1 MGERADQV
9 TRHYTT
15 DASSAA
21 GANKIEHTDD
31 TAEIRAEIEE
41 TRAEMSGTIDA
52 IQERLNPQHLKE
64 QVKEQV
70 REQFQEVK
78 ATVRD
83 ATIGKAEDMVRN
95 VGDTLD
101 EARYGLM
108 ETIRQNPIPAALVGI
123 GLSWLFM
130 NQRSGTGRRY
140 NRAAHQNRY
149 DRSGQPY
156 SYYASQ
162 QDYAGRT
169 SYYPSGTDTYG
180 NDIASQGARAA
191 RDTLHRAQETAG
203 NVVNRA
209 QETVGTIADR
219 TQATVG
225 TIADR
230 TQETVG
236 NVVSQAQE
244 TASTVA
250 SQTQEAAGY
259 LADQAQYQAQRVEDR
274 FQQVL
279 YENPLAVGAVALAL
293 GTAVGFSLPQTQ
305 RENELLGEARDTF
318 IDRAQGV
325 AQDTL
330 EKVQQVAG
338 DVMDQAQST
347 VQEKAK
353 EHGLTA
359 D

>member
-1 MGERADQV
+1 VNRYYDTG
-9 TRHYTT
+9 
-15 DASSAA
+15 ASNPA
-21 GANKIEHTDD
+21 GADEIEHTED
-31 TAEIRAEIEE
+31 TAEIRAEIEG
-41 TRAEMSGTIDA
+41 TRAEMSDTIEA

-64 QVKEQV
+64 QVKDQV

-78 ATVRD
+78 ATVRE

-95 VGDTLD
+95 AGDRLD

-123 GLSWLFM
+123 GMGWLFM
-130 NQRSGTGRRY
+130 NRQSAPNRRY
-140 NRAAHQNRY
+140 NRYSDQASYYRE
-149 DRSGQPY
+149 GQPHY
-156 SYYASQ
+156 GDRQGYT
-162 QDYAGRT
+162 GRT
-169 SYYPSGTDTYG
+169 SAYADAYG
-180 NDIASQGARAA
+180 STWADQAERNAKG
-191 RDTLHRAQETAG
+191 TLHRVQDTAG

-209 QETVGTIADR
+209 QETVGAIADR
-219 TQATVG
+219 TQETVG

-250 SQTQEAAGY
+250 SQTQEAVGY
-259 LADQAQYQAQRVEDR
+259 IADQAQYQAQRVEDR
-274 FQQVL
+274 FQRAL
-279 YENPLAVGAVALAL
+279 YENPLAVGAVALAI

-305 RENELLGEARDTF
+305 RENELLGEARDTL
-318 IDRAQGV
+318 IDRAQEV

-338 DVMDQAQST
+338 DVMDQTQTT

-353 EHGLTA
+353 ERGLTPG
-359 D
+359 

>member
-1 MGERADQV
+1 V
-9 TRHYTT
+9 NRHYDTS
-15 DASSAA
+15 ASNAA
-21 GANKIEHTDD
+21 GADEIEHTDD

-41 TRAEMSGTIDA
+41 TRVEMSGTIEA
-52 IQERLNPQHLKE
+52 IQDRLSPQHLKE
-64 QVKEQV
+64 QVKDQV
-70 REQFQEVK
+70 REQFQDVK
-78 ATVRD
+78 ATVRE

-130 NQRSGTGRRY
+130 NKQSGTGRRY
-140 NRAAHQNRY
+140 NRYNEQARY
-149 DRSGQPY
+149 YRGGQPY
-156 SYYASQ
+156 YGNQQGYTGRVNAYA
-162 QDYAGRT
+162 
-169 SYYPSGTDTYG
+169 DTYG
-180 NDIASQGARAA
+180 GNWADQGERGAKGP
-191 RDTLHRAQETAG
+191 LHRVQETAG
-203 NVVNRA
+203 DVVNRA
-209 QETVGTIADR
+209 QETVGSLADR
-219 TQATVG
+219 TQETVG

-250 SQTQEAAGY
+250 SQTQEAVGY
-259 LADQAQYQAQRVEDR
+259 IADQAQYQAQRVEDR
-274 FQQVL
+274 FQRML
-279 YENPLAVGAVALAL
+279 YENPLAVGAVALAI

-305 RENELLGEARDTF
+305 RENELLGEARDSL
-318 IDRAQGV
+318 IDRAQEV

-338 DVMDQAQST
+338 DVMDQAQAT

-353 EHGLTA
+353 ERGLTA

>member
-1 MGERADQV
+1 MGERSDEVNRYYDPGASNPAG
-9 TRHYTT
+9 T
-15 DASSAA
+15 DEI
-21 GANKIEHTDD
+21 KHTDD
-31 TAEIRAEIEE
+31 TAEIRAGIEE
-41 TRAEMSGTIDA
+41 TRAEMSDTIEA

-64 QVKEQV
+64 QVKDQV

-78 ATVRD
+78 ATVRE

-95 VGDTLD
+95 AGDTLD

-123 GLSWLFM
+123 GLGWLFM
-130 NQRSGTGRRY
+130 NRQSAPNRRY
-140 NRAAHQNRY
+140 NRY
-149 DRSGQPY
+149 SGQAR
-156 SYYASQ
+156 YYREGQ
-162 QDYAGRT
+162 PHYGDRQGYTGRT
-169 SYYPSGTDTYG
+169 SAYADAYG
-180 NDIASQGARAA
+180 STWADQGERSAKG
-191 RDTLHRAQETAG
+191 TLHRVQDTAG

-209 QETVGTIADR
+209 QETVGAIADR
-219 TQATVG
+219 TQETVG

-244 TASTVA
+244 TASSVA
-250 SQTQEAAGY
+250 SQTQEAVGY
-259 LADQAQYQAQRVEDR
+259 IADQAQYQAQRVEDR
-274 FQQVL
+274 LQRAL
-279 YENPLAVGAVALAL
+279 YENPLAVGAVALAI

-305 RENELLGEARDTF
+305 RENELLGEARDTL
-318 IDRAQGV
+318 IDRAQEV

-338 DVMDQAQST
+338 DVVDQAQTT

-353 EHGLTA
+353 EHGLTPG
-359 D
+359 

>member
-1 MGERADQV
+1 MGERSDEV
-9 TRHYTT
+9 TRHYNTG
-15 DASSAA
+15 ASSATGGDETA
-21 GANKIEHTDD
+21 HTED
-31 TAEIRAEIEE
+31 TAEIRAGIEE

-70 REQFQEVK
+70 REQFEEVK

-83 ATIGKAEDMVRN
+83 ATIGKAEHMVRN

-108 ETIRQNPIPAALVGI
+108 ETIRQNPIPAAMVGI

-130 NQRSGTGRRY
+130 NQRSGTGRRSY
-140 NRAAHQNRY
+140 RAINQNRY

-156 SYYASQ
+156 SYYANQ
-162 QDYAGRT
+162 QDYAART
-169 SYYPSGTDTYG
+169 NYNPDSMGGYGTDM
-180 NDIASQGARAA
+180 ASHGVRGAK
-191 RDTLHRAQETAG
+191 DVLHRAQETAG

-219 TQATVG
+219 TQETVG

-230 TQETVG
+230 TQET
-236 NVVSQAQE
+236 
-244 TASTVA
+244 ASSVA
-250 SQTQEAAGY
+250 SQTQEAVGY
-259 LADQAQYQAQRVEDR
+259 IADQAQYQAQRVEER

-305 RENELLGEARDTF
+305 RENELLGEARDTLV
-318 IDRAQGV
+318 DRAQEV

-338 DVMDQAQST
+338 DVMDQAQTT

-353 EHGLTA
+353 ERGLTTT
-359 D
+359 

>member
-1 MGERADQV
+1 MGERSDEV
-9 TRHYTT
+9 NRHYDTGV
-15 DASSAA
+15 SNAA
-21 GANKIEHTDD
+21 GANEIETTED
-31 TAEIRAEIEE
+31 TSEIRAGIEE
-41 TRAEMSGTIDA
+41 TRAEMSGTIEA

-64 QVKEQV
+64 QVKDQV

-78 ATVRD
+78 ATVRE

-123 GLSWLFM
+123 GLGWLFM
-130 NQRSGTGRRY
+130 NKQSAPGRRY
-140 NRAAHQNRY
+140 TRYYDQARY
-149 DRSGQPY
+149 DRGGQPHY
-156 SYYASQ
+156 GDRQGYT
-162 QDYAGRT
+162 GRT
-169 SYYPSGTDTYG
+169 SAYADTYG
-180 NDIASQGARAA
+180 SNWADQDERGAKG
-191 RDTLHRAQETAG
+191 TLHRVQETAG
-203 NVVNRA
+203 SVINRA
-209 QETVGTIADR
+209 QETVGTLADR
-219 TQATVG
+219 TQETVG

-244 TASTVA
+244 TASAVA
-250 SQTQEAAGY
+250 SQTQETVGY
-259 LADQAQYQAQRVEDR
+259 IADQAQYQVQRVEDR
-274 FQQVL
+274 FQHAL
-279 YENPLAVGAVALAL
+279 YENPLAVGAVALAI

-305 RENELLGEARDTF
+305 RENELLGEARDSL
-318 IDRAQGV
+318 IDRAQAV

-338 DVMDQAQST
+338 EVMDQAQTT

-353 EHGLTA
+353 EHGLTQE
-359 D
+359 

>member
-1 MGERADQV
+1 MGERSDEINRNYG
-9 TRHYTT
+9 TG
-15 DASSAA
+15 ASNSA
-21 GANKIEHTDD
+21 GAEEIQHTDD
-31 TAEIRAEIEE
+31 TTEIRTGIEE
-41 TRAEMSGTIDA
+41 TRAEMSETIDA

-64 QVKEQV
+64 QVKDQV

-78 ATVRD
+78 ATVRE

-101 EARYGLM
+101 DARYGLV

-123 GLSWLFM
+123 GLGWLFM
-130 NQRSGTGRRY
+130 NKRSAPSRRYARYDEQARYYREAQPYYGNQQGYTGRVNTY
-140 NRAAHQNRY
+140 GG
-149 DRSGQPY
+149 S
-156 SYYASQ
+156 
-162 QDYAGRT
+162 
-169 SYYPSGTDTYG
+169 YG
-180 NDIASQGARAA
+180 NDWADQGERGTKRA
-191 RDTLHRAQETAG
+191 LHRVQETAG

-209 QETVGTIADR
+209 QDTVGTLADR
-219 TQATVG
+219 TQETVE

-250 SQTQEAAGY
+250 NQTQEAVGYIAG
-259 LADQAQYQAQRVEDR
+259 QAQYQAQRVEDR
-274 FQQVL
+274 FQRAL
-279 YENPLAVGAVALAL
+279 HENPLAVGAVALAI
-293 GTAVGFSLPQTQ
+293 GTAVGFSLPQTE
-305 RENELLGEARDTF
+305 RENELLGEARDTL
-318 IDRAQGV
+318 IDRAQEV

-347 VQEKAK
+347 VKEKAK
-353 EHGLTA
+353 ERGLTP

>member
-1 MGERADQV
+1 MGERSDEV
-9 TRHYTT
+9 NRHY
-15 DASSAA
+15 DADALNVRRA
-21 GANKIEHTDD
+21 DEIEQTED

-41 TRAEMSGTIDA
+41 TRAEMSGTIEA
-52 IQERLNPQHLKE
+52 IQERLNPEHLKE
-64 QVKEQV
+64 QVKDQV

-78 ATVRD
+78 ATVRE

-95 VGDTLD
+95 AGETLD

-123 GLSWLFM
+123 GLGWLFM
-130 NQRSGTGRRY
+130 NRQSAPGRRY
-140 NRAAHQNRY
+140 TRYYDQARY
-149 DRSGQPY
+149 DRGGQPHY
-156 SYYASQ
+156 GDRQGYTGRMSAYADSYGSKWVDQAE
-162 QDYAGRT
+162 G
-169 SYYPSGTDTYG
+169 
-180 NDIASQGARAA
+180 GAKG
-191 RDTLHRAQETAG
+191 TLHRVQETAG

-209 QETVGTIADR
+209 QE
-219 TQATVG
+219 TVG

-250 SQTQEAAGY
+250 SQTQEAVGY
-259 LADQAQYQAQRVEDR
+259 ITDQAQYQAQRVEDR
-274 FQQVL
+274 FQHAL
-279 YENPLAVGAVALAL
+279 YENPLAVGAVALAI

-305 RENELLGEARDTF
+305 RENELLGEARDTL
-318 IDRAQGV
+318 IDRAQEV

-338 DVMDQAQST
+338 DVMDQAQTT

-353 EHGLTA
+353 ERGLTPG
-359 D
+359 

>member
-1 MGERADQV
+1 MNDDLRRDL
-9 TRHYTT
+9 
-15 DASSAA
+15 DALEPDKAFDETPDSA
-21 GANKIEHTDD
+21 D
-31 TAEIRAEIEE
+31 TAEIRVGIEQ
-41 TRAEMSGTIDA
+41 TRNEMSQTIDA
-52 IQERLNPQHLKE
+52 IQERLSPDNLKE
-64 QVKEQV
+64 QMKEQV

-123 GLSWLFM
+123 GLGWLFM
-130 NQRSGTGRRY
+130 NRQSAPGRRY
-140 NRAAHQNRY
+140 NRYYDRARY
-149 DRSGQPY
+149 DRWSQPDY
-156 SYYASQ
+156 GERQGYTGRVSAYA
-162 QDYAGRT
+162 
-169 SYYPSGTDTYG
+169 DTYRSNWPEQEG
-180 NDIASQGARAA
+180 GVKG
-191 RDTLHRAQETAG
+191 TLHRVQATAG
-203 NVVNRA
+203 DAVNRA
-209 QETVGTIADR
+209 QE
-219 TQATVG
+219 TVG

-244 TASTVA
+244 TASSVA
-250 SQTQEAAGY
+250 NQTQEAVGY
-259 LADQAQYQAQRVEDR
+259 IADQAQYQARRVEDR
-274 FQQVL
+274 FQHAL
-279 YENPLAVGAVALAL
+279 YENPLAVGAVALAI
-293 GTAVGFSLPQTQ
+293 GTAVGFALPQTE
-305 RENELLGEARDTF
+305 RENELLGEARDTL
-318 IDRAQGV
+318 IDRAQEV

-338 DVMDQAQST
+338 DVMDQAQTT

-353 EHGLTA
+353 ERGLTS

>member
-1 MGERADQV
+1 MGQRADEV
-9 TRHYTT
+9 NRYDDTGAPNTMGAEET
-15 DASSAA
+15 AS
-21 GANKIEHTDD
+21 TDD

-41 TRAEMSGTIDA
+41 TRAEMSETIEA
-52 IQERLNPQHLKE
+52 IQERLSPQHLKE
-64 QVKEQV
+64 QVKDQA
-70 REQFQEVK
+70 REQYEEIK
-78 ATVRD
+78 MMVRD

-101 EARYGLM
+101 EARYSLV

-123 GLSWLFM
+123 GLGWLFM
-130 NQRSGTGRRY
+130 NRQSAPGRRY
-140 NRAAHQNRY
+140 NRYYDRARY
-149 DRSGQPY
+149 DRWSQPDY
-156 SYYASQ
+156 GERQGYTGRVSAYA
-162 QDYAGRT
+162 
-169 SYYPSGTDTYG
+169 DTYHG
-180 NDIASQGARAA
+180 NRPEQTEGGVK
-191 RDTLHRAQETAG
+191 DTLHHAQATAG

-209 QETVGTIADR
+209 QETVS
-219 TQATVG
+219 

-250 SQTQEAAGY
+250 SQTQEAVGY
-259 LADQAQYQAQRVEDR
+259 IADQAQYQAQRVEDR
-274 FQQVL
+274 FQQAL
-279 YENPLAVGAVALAL
+279 YENPLAVGAVALAI
-293 GTAVGFSLPQTQ
+293 GTAVGFALPQTQ
-305 RENELLGEARDTF
+305 RENELLGEARDTL
-318 IDRAQGV
+318 IDRAQEV

-338 DVMDQAQST
+338 DVMDQAQTT

-353 EHGLTA
+353 ERGLTS